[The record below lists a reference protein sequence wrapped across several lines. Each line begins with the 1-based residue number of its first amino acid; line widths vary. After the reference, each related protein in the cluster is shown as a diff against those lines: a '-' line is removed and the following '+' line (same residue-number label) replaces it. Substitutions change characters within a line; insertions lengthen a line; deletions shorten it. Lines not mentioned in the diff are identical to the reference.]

1 MKIVFRL
8 RSFFSRRTMKNGGL
22 LNKMRAF
29 WAETSGLFIVSG
41 CVSFWGTRCL
51 SHSAASYA
59 IPALHSPIAHA
70 KSGHVNDSF
79 GMKARFDAKECF
91 VRKLRSEQ
99 KWRETHLC
107 RVNPCRSS
115 YSIRGRNS
123 DCWTARCSK
132 FQAYYLLVFTKVAIF
147 VGRVWQ
153 NRVFLLSK
161 AYFKLKNCAFSNS
174 SCIFVLEI

>member
-1 MKIVFRL
+1 
-8 RSFFSRRTMKNGGL
+8 MKNGGL

-59 IPALHSPIAHA
+59 TPALHSPIAHA

-99 KWRETHLC
+99 KWRESHLC

-132 FQAYYLLVFTKVAIF
+132 FQAYYLLIF
-147 VGRVWQ
+147 RK
-153 NRVFLLSK
+153 LLSLLGVYGK
-161 AYFKLKNCAFSNS
+161 TGCFCCPRRILS
-174 SCIFVLEI
+174 SKTAPSQIHLVYLCLRCNLMK